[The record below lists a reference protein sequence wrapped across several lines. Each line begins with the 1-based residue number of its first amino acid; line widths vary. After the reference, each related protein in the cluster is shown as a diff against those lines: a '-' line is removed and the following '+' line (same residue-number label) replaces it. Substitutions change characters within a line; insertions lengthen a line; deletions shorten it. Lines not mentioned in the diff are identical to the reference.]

1 MSGIIAQM
9 IRRYGC
15 SCRGRSTN
23 PPFDSRLLS
32 RQRLRGCAK
41 SRARANPRLAE
52 WSPSTMPTTSQA
64 FRAQNIESNGSPA
77 VSAPRP
83 GPIPPGPAAVP
94 GAVRRTIPRTV
105 SRTVPRTI
113 PGTVLR
119 SAPGTAA
126 RAVSRA
132 VSTAVPA
139 PRPVARTIP
148 RSITGSIPR
157 AISRAI
163 PRAIATS
170 LSVSGGGP
178 PPVPTGGAVV
188 LLVSLPLRHSRC
200 ARQRLIKRRCTIRR
214 STRNG

>member
-1 MSGIIAQM
+1 MSRDVRQTHP
-9 IRRYGC
+9 
-15 SCRGRSTN
+15 STYAYSR
-23 PPFDSRLLS
+23 DSVCGDPEKHGMR
-32 RQRLRGCAK
+32 K
-41 SRARANPRLAE
+41 KT
-52 WSPSTMPTTSQA
+52 SPSQPLACGMEPGYRADNQA
-64 FRAQNIESNGSPA
+64 FRAEKIESNGSPA
-77 VSAPRP
+77 VSTPRP
-83 GPIPPGPAAVP
+83 GPILPCPAAVP

-139 PRPVARTIP
+139 PRSVARTIP
-148 RSITGSIPR
+148 RSIAGSIPR
-157 AISRAI
+157 AISRAL
-163 PRAIATS
+163 PRAIATP

-188 LLVSLPLRHSRC
+188 LLVPLPLRHRRC
-200 ARQRLIKRRCTIRR
+200 ARQRLIKRRFTIRR
-214 STRNG
+214 STRHG